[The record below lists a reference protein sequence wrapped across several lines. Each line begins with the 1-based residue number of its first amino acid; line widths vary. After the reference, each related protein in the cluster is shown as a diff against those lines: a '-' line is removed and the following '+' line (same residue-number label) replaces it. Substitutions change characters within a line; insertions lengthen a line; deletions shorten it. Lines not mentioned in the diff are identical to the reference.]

1 MSAPAAIEDH
11 PLRRNRDFN
20 LLWVGQVVSDLG
32 ANISAIAFP
41 LLVLATTGS
50 PAMGRDRGG
59 RPQPA

>member
-1 MSAPAAIEDH
+1 MSVPAATDH

-41 LLVLATTGS
+41 PARARDDWVTGN
-50 PAMGRDRGG
+50 GRDRGG